1 MYHENRGNILNKTI
15 ISGLELLWYCLNY
28 VQFRFRVKYWDNLKI
43 CHDMTLW
50 YDCMMLYDIKI
61 WFHNM
66 NSYSII
72 IRWYH
77 NIVLCSRNQAWEA
90 GNFQI
95 GGFSPYE
102 TIFTWNFQNRG
113 FLGEPGVGNL
123 RNIPPVA
130 LLSKNPYRQ
139 SLIGKE
145 GASPIHNGK
154 TTKKWF

>member
-1 MYHENRGNILNKTI
+1 MIL
-15 ISGLELLWYCLNY
+15 Y
-28 VQFRFRVKYWDNLKI
+28 
-43 CHDMTLW
+43 
-50 YDCMMLYDIKI
+50 YDII
-61 WFHNM
+61 MRYQNM
-66 NSYSII
+66 LSKYDIEKWYHKMISYSII

-139 SLIGKE
+139 SLTGEYIYIYTYIDIYIYIYLFIYVCVRYLIQE
-145 GASPIHNGK
+145 SHLFFPN
-154 TTKKWF
+154 